1 MAVDSAPGEGYGQFR
16 VLQLPRNTTIPGPV
30 QVQNTFESDPT
41 VASQLSLLR
50 RGGSD
55 VILGNLLSLPVGGGM
70 LYVEPVYVQ
79 AAEGGYPLLRKVLVS
94 FGTKVGFSD
103 TLEESLAIVFGAVP
117 STPVP
122 VDPEDPDAPIE
133 PVEPGVPA
141 ADIEQALADAQ
152 RAYDDGVAALR
163 NNDWAAY
170 GEAQR
175 RLAEAIRRAQ
185 ELSGGGVPLADDQVV
200 PEEPVAPEEPAAEP
214 EDPEAPAA

>member
-1 MAVDSAPGEGYGQFR
+1 
-16 VLQLPRNTTIPGPV
+16 
-30 QVQNTFESDPT
+30 
-41 VASQLSLLR
+41 
-50 RGGSD
+50 
-55 VILGNLLSLPVGGGM
+55 M